1 METCICYNDH
11 WDFPKLKCPDTSERN
26 KDGHVTETKMATS
39 VKEWINRHCQT
50 DQKALQL
57 GF

>member
-1 METCICYNDH
+1 METCIRYNDH
-11 WDFPKLKCPDTSERN
+11 WDFSKLKCLDTSERN
-26 KDGHVTETKMATS
+26 KDGHVTETKMAAS
-39 VKEWINRHCQT
+39 VKEWINRHCHP